1 MVALHAS
8 APPPAHTDAL
18 SGLCETLYPTAGSL
32 CRACLRLPAGRVAI
46 LMVEHAHH
54 SIVSV
59 HAIQRGH
66 QLTKTSAAVGQVVS
80 STRRVILYQPL
91 PQVSL
96 SSHASLQ
103 HSTTSAFSA
112 QGRDKGR
119 FAR

>member
-1 MVALHAS
+1 MPLHRLLRIRMHLQVAVKPYIPQQDPS
-8 APPPAHTDAL
+8 AEL
-18 SGLCETLYPTAGSL
+18 SSGFLSVVSPSSWENTHIS
-32 CRACLRLPAGRVAI
+32 I
-46 LMVEHAHH
+46 L
-54 SIVSV
+54 SV

-66 QLTKTSAAVGQVVS
+66 QLTKTSAAVGPVVS
-80 STRRVILYQPL
+80 SNRSVLLYQPL

-103 HSTTSAFSA
+103 HSMTSVFSE